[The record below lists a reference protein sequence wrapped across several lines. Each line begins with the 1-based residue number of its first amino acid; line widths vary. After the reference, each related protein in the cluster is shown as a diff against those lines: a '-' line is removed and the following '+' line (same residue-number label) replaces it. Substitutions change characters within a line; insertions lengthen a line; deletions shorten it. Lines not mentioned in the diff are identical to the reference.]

1 MIQSMTPQERLR
13 PKIIQASRKRRIA
26 AGAGTTV
33 QEVNKLLKQL
43 ITLNK
48 MMKKMG
54 KMGQKGLSRHGLP
67 GVGIPGISSSFGDR
81 LT

>member
-13 PKIIQASRKRRIA
+13 PKIIQASRKRRIV

-54 KMGQKGLSRHGLP
+54 KMGQKDYRAMVCLGSGYLEYLRVLAI
-67 GVGIPGISSSFGDR
+67 V
-81 LT
+81 